1 MVVSPIATT
10 HGSMNQ
16 RVEVRVEPL
25 TTSPIDPL
33 AEFLLPV
40 PMTLRSD
47 SLEVLVPKEEC
58 FQQEPQQ

>member
-1 MVVSPIATT
+1 
-10 HGSMNQ
+10 MNQ